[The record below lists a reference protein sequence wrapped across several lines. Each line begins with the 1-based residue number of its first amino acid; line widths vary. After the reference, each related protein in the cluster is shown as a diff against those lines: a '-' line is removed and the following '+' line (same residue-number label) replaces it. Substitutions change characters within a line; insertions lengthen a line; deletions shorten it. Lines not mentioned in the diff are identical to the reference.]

1 MYYKINT
8 NAIKKLRK
16 PIDEGWVQLNGV
28 KDMDNI
34 ETTDGFMEKSV

>member
-16 PIDEGWVQLNGV
+16 PIDEGWV
-28 KDMDNI
+28 
-34 ETTDGFMEKSV
+34 